1 MIPYKSLPN
10 NFTHDK
16 IEYTEKAFH
25 SFDLIYPCIY
35 T

>member
-16 IEYTEKAFH
+16 IEYTKKAFY
-25 SFDLIYPCIY
+25 SFHLIYPCIY
-35 T
+35 I